1 MPEISFQDIKR
12 AYALAAKAAPTHTSL
27 CYSGKPVT
35 VRPLK
40 MKDKKEF
47 LKVLEKDDDVL
58 IDSCIDSLIE
68 KYVSDSKDDPI
79 TAASLVDQE
88 RHQLLMTIRRA
99 STNEESVN
107 ISHVCPQCKT
117 NIRNVTFDLKNVIIN
132 NFKKSDGADDM
143 IVSKNGSIKFT
154 VGILTRGEM
163 VEIEKF
169 IKSKELASKVE
180 KEFVYLASTVKEI
193 YLVVDDIEKKISPSV
208 AERVEFVE
216 SLSFDDFDKIRN
228 YFDSIG
234 SYGLSLGFAF
244 ECPTCKYKN
253 DKEEAKIVSFFIN

>member
-1 MPEISFQDIKR
+1 MSEISFQDIKR
-12 AYALAAKAAPTHTSL
+12 AYAMSAKAAPTQTTL
-27 CYSGKPVT
+27 CYSGKPVV

-40 MKDKKEF
+40 MRDKKEF

-58 IDSCIDSLIE
+58 IDTCIDSLIE
-68 KYVSDSKDDPI
+68 KYVADDNDNPV

-88 RHQLLMTIRRA
+88 RHQLLMLIRRA
-99 STNEESVN
+99 STTQESVE

-117 NIRNVTFDLKNVIIN
+117 NTRNIVFDLKNVIVN
-132 NFKKSDGADDM
+132 NFKKPDGLTDM
-143 IVSKNGSIKFT
+143 IVSKNDSIKFT
-154 VGILTRGEM
+154 VGILTRGET

-169 IKSKELASKVE
+169 IQSKSFDTKVE

-193 YLVVDDIEKKISPSV
+193 YLVVDDIEKKVLPSI

-216 SLSFDDFDKIRN
+216 SLSFDDFDKIKK
-228 YFDSIG
+228 YFDSTG
-234 SYGLSLGFAF
+234 PYGLLLQFAF
-244 ECPTCKYKN
+244 DCPTCKYKN